1 MWRAFFLAIGISCCV
16 LGMEAIALEKAVLDS
31 SNPLVGRLASKGALG
46 IQRASTSG
54 SVELSPPE
62 WAPWTLISAGVVVI
76 LYSFSIPKRVR
87 G

>member
-16 LGMEAIALEKAVLDS
+16 LGMEAIAIEKAVLNASD
-31 SNPLVGRLASKGALG
+31 PVVGRLASKGALG
-46 IQRASTSG
+46 IRRTPPAGT
-54 SVELSPPE
+54 VELKPPE
-62 WAPWTLISAGVVVI
+62 WAPWMLISSGVVVI